1 MKNSGVTQGSQKKAG
16 SKALPCMTSSKK
28 HRIEVENNNFARAH
42 VFGLSNRIA
51 LQIWC
56 QRSGSRGREIYLL
69 WRLKSV

>member
-51 LQIWC
+51 LQVC
-56 QRSGSRGREIYLL
+56 VRDPVLEGGKFTYYGG
-69 WRLKSV
+69 

>member
-51 LQIWC
+51 LQ
-56 QRSGSRGREIYLL
+56 
-69 WRLKSV
+69 V